1 MANHSHILASRIPWT
16 EEPGKLQSIGLQ
28 RVRHNRVTNTF
39 AGREGGRRKHHS
51 SPKMQMVV
59 GAGRGERAD
68 RRPPPL
74 LEREDP
80 LCPFPSWPR
89 GVGSTGAPASAR
101 FLSLS
106 PLSSPQS
113 SGLAQ
118 GGPTLPRPGRTRH
131 QALGLWVRAAAV
143 GPHHSLEHFP
153 HQPLSPSPPRVA
165 PGTGTLLGRFL
176 LRSNSIGSPGTGTCA
191 E

>member
-1 MANHSHILASRIPWT
+1 M
-16 EEPGKLQSIGLQ
+16 GLQ

-51 SPKMQMVV
+51 SPKMQMVA
-59 GAGRGERAD
+59 GAGQGECAD
-68 RRPPPL
+68 RRPAPL

-80 LCPFPSWPR
+80 RAPSPP
-89 GVGSTGAPASAR
+89 GLAGLEAQGLQPVPGSC
-101 FLSLS
+101 SLS
-106 PLSSPQS
+106 PLGSPQP

-153 HQPLSPSPPRVA
+153 HQPLSPSPPRGV